1 MSEHVTNA
9 TGDDAQQ
16 PPGGTEIA
24 LSLPRLTGGRI
35 DRATLGRWL
44 AHGACLVVAMLG
56 ALHVSR
62 QGAGL
67 AGASVLIG
75 IATAIPLYVAGRG
88 WRLPWWLQL
97 GAAALPTSVILI
109 ALADGGWTGAGR
121 AGRYAW
127 GALLLLALAAWAT
140 SPRRRLL
147 AAAAAALLVLD
158 QYTVAWFPWWGSG
171 DPLTLMLG
179 TFYWHNQFGVY
190 CAAGAAVGVLLAVL
204 ARGAFSLLG
213 GVVAVFAGTGVL
225 ASGSRAD
232 LVLLVVAL
240 IAAATLAFLAR
251 RWRGLLVWAVVVL
264 GTWVVSRVMAS
275 SVLFPSATSAGSPL
289 GGNPAGN
296 AVQRGSLD
304 GSWVARLDHWR
315 VAVEMGAANPLSGVG
330 LSHYGVMSVCYDRRW
345 FTSNPHNE
353 WLLGW
358 AEGGLIGLIPLLA
371 VAAGL
376 IVLVI
381 GALRSVN
388 GGALRADPGRWAAL
402 LGLVVLMAHLA
413 VDFDWAWPSLVAI
426 AGVLGGVA
434 AAAALRSARLHRD
447 QPRRAAAIGGV
458 ALVILLISGAA
469 GYLADPRPNDPL
481 RPDWTHTDCSP

>member
-1 MSEHVTNA
+1 MSEHVTGA
-9 TGDDAQQ
+9 TGDDALQL
-16 PPGGTEIA
+16 PGGTEIA

-67 AGASVLIG
+67 AGVSVLVG
-75 IATAIPLYVAGRG
+75 IASAIPLYVAGRG

-97 GAAALPTSVILI
+97 GAAALPASVILI

-190 CAAGAAVGVLLAVL
+190 CAAGAAVGVVLAML

-232 LVLLVVAL
+232 LALLLAALAVA
-240 IAAATLAFLAR
+240 AVLAFVGR
-251 RWRGLLVWAVVVL
+251 RWRGLLAWGGVVV
-264 GTWVVSRVMAS
+264 GTVLVSRIMAS
-275 SVLFPSATSAGSPL
+275 ALF
-289 GGNPAGN
+289 
-296 AVQRGSLD
+296 
-304 GSWVARLDHWR
+304 
-315 VAVEMGAANPLSGVG
+315 
-330 LSHYGVMSVCYDRRW
+330 
-345 FTSNPHNE
+345 F
-353 WLLGW
+353 
-358 AEGGLIGLIPLLA
+358 
-371 VAAGL
+371 
-376 IVLVI
+376 
-381 GALRSVN
+381 
-388 GGALRADPGRWAAL
+388 
-402 LGLVVLMAHLA
+402 
-413 VDFDWAWPSLVAI
+413 
-426 AGVLGGVA
+426 
-434 AAAALRSARLHRD
+434 
-447 QPRRAAAIGGV
+447 
-458 ALVILLISGAA
+458 
-469 GYLADPRPNDPL
+469 
-481 RPDWTHTDCSP
+481 PDASS